1 MINKSLYSV
10 LLLSSAVVLGACHST
25 DATRKPLA
33 QRQQPQSPQVETVN
47 ADGIRRITIHD
58 LEELRTSGKVF
69 IVDVRNQ
76 GSYDVGHV
84 PGAVLIPSNEVA
96 NRIKEFPRDKTIV
109 TYCS

>member
-1 MINKSLYSV
+1 MTHKTLYSV
-10 LLLSSAVVLGACHST
+10 LLLLSVVVLGACHST
-25 DATRKPLA
+25 DATRKPVA
-33 QRQQPQSPQVETVN
+33 QRTPQSTQVETVN

-58 LEELRTSGKVF
+58 LEELRTNGKVF

-76 GSYDVGHV
+76 AAFDQGHL

-96 NRIKEFPRDKTIV
+96 TRIKEFPRDKTIV

>member
-1 MINKSLYSV
+1 MIHKSLYSV
-10 LLLSSAVVLGACHST
+10 LLLLSAIVLGGCHST
-25 DATRKPLA
+25 DATRKPVA
-33 QRQQPQSPQVETVN
+33 QKQQSSQVETVN

-58 LEELRTSGKVF
+58 LEALRTTGTVF

-76 GSYDVGHV
+76 ASYDQGHL

>member
-1 MINKSLYSV
+1 MSNKSLS
-10 LLLSSAVVLGACHST
+10 LLLLFVAMIVSGCHST
-25 DATRKPLA
+25 DARKPVA
-33 QRQQPQSPQVETVN
+33 QQQKPQSAQVATEY
-47 ADGIRRITIHD
+47 ADGIRRITIHE
-58 LEELRTSGKVF
+58 LEDLRTSGAVF

-76 GSYDVGHV
+76 ASFDVGHL